1 MPDNTQLL
9 RKKPKTSHKI
19 GIFCPKMPNSY
30 KNKQIL
36 NKKPNSC
43 QNVPSS
49 SKNYWI
55 PSKSDK
61 ISQFKKYPNWTDFYQ
76 LLILEISKWTRSW
89 PSSVFFWNSD
99 NSVIWFFYKFKN
111 LTTKNFFRPR
121 NFSGDSLGFRYEH
134 KDVTFKNSLGSKN
147 SHRNVWVISQYYNN
161 YAPLSSQLRAIKWSH
176 LCRGHWTILNKV

>member
-1 MPDNTQLL
+1 MYPVLA
-9 RKKPKTSHKI
+9 KI
-19 GIFCPKMPNSY
+19 TEFRPNQTKS
-30 KNKQIL
+30 L
-36 NKKPNSC
+36 NSC
-43 QNVPSS
+43 QKR
-49 SKNYWI
+49 KNPAKTTPLYHKAAKA
-55 PSKSDK
+55 SQK
-61 ISQFKKYPNWTDFYQ
+61 IRKICPIFYKIVKKYPNWTDFYQ

-89 PSSVFFWNSD
+89 PSSVFIWNSD

-147 SHRNVWVISQYYNN
+147 SHRNVWVTSQYCNN